1 MSKRNNPASED
12 VRADP
17 LAFVG
22 LHSSVEARSQ
32 FPQHTW
38 ALALPRGTMN
48 QAKAPIS
55 LTLPQCSAH
64 LRLRSGSRWA
74 GMRGVRSASMV
85 RRREEET
92 RTWFAGIWRDFQ
104 PALSKRKPQ
113 ERQPWRCSYNRG
125 GWRCTS
131 SQSKSLS
138 FPWIRAVD
146 KTLVLPVQGSPP
158 GWRKGR
164 NA

>member
-1 MSKRNNPASED
+1 MSESYNPASED

-22 LHSSVEARSQ
+22 LHSSVEAWSLLT
-32 FPQHTW
+32 QHTW
-38 ALALPRGTMN
+38 ALALHRGTMN

-85 RRREEET
+85 RRREAQT
-92 RTWFAGIWRDFQ
+92 RTWFARIWSNWQ

-113 ERQPWRCSYNRG
+113 ERQPFCASIFMPSSWRAPRAIARARG
-125 GWRCTS
+125 CGRG
-131 SQSKSLS
+131 
-138 FPWIRAVD
+138 P
-146 KTLVLPVQGSPP
+146 PGSPDHTP
-158 GWRKGR
+158 GQ
-164 NA
+164 